1 MNKCNIKKTAAL
13 VIGCFIVGCSSS
25 NSGGSNDNG
34 TNQGDAASLL
44 IITPKQVYSNS
55 GSSSGYV
62 VIKNP
67 TDTPV
72 SNVHYELTNLVG
84 GANGA
89 SIDADSEKSCSVVA
103 ANSECRIEIRIPAGA
118 VAGSLG
124 FSASNDDSLLTK
136 LATLVTVS
144 EAKTI
149 GIEETHYNNLSGADG
164 IVVSYYEKIIKGVP
178 YVLVSGLVASKN
190 AGVFNKII
198 LVDSVGNP
206 LPNQE
211 LISGVVVD
219 NTQGSTFSIL
229 IPAPSGVGVSQSLR
243 LQTRQD
249 DVVVDTSSS
258 GHTLTVVAGG
268 AVVEMLPSEI
278 YLTKDHPR
286 QYVTFSNIG
295 DATAQLKQMVA
306 DSSNISVTFKP
317 SSLASGKAITALLEM
332 ESTGVPTATGKEVDL
347 IYSGTTG
354 SEELASVAVN
364 ENYYPPN
371 NNNPTPSA
379 YGLITDL
386 NPDNNF
392 YTTTALG
399 VASRQMTITNVGNTV
414 ESNITLTLPENFT
427 ISAGDDSSTSCTV
440 THATTP
446 ATISDNLAA
455 RTGSCNLTV
464 SYTNHTATKQTGA
477 DIILHYQYN
486 NGVNAPLPSTAA
498 VDYQVLQSSA
508 NLFLTP
514 SVDQFYGLLLS
525 DNSAISAP
533 ITFTL
538 TNSGDVAASSL
549 ALDNFAGTNAG
560 LFSVINGGDNS
571 CVNGGELANTLDNN
585 SCKIVTQFGPAPNG
599 SAGNKSASYSVGY
612 LPYSGGST
620 QTTNSVDLSGTVTA
634 APSASFSRT
643 VSDDTFTSG
652 GGIQGNPYL
661 GIEGNAYTLTVTY
674 TNTSQITAN
683 SFTTTEPDLPV
694 GYILKTHG
702 CNKVSVNAGGSCNDL
717 YELQNTAA
725 NGIYNLPLENVDVS
739 WSDSSGT
746 YSDQG
751 VTGVAK
757 VYVQLLPPP
766 LTVTISNIVGNTG
779 AMMGTTPIT
788 FTATIDGGVN
798 GDSSTISASLANS
811 VTGTIV
817 SDPSPCILTVGGP
830 VNNCRFS
837 IIPWYTGFA
846 NSIVGITNQDP
857 FTPPDTKIILAASNE
872 AIFAG
877 IENNAI
883 AYSVI
888 TPYVYLPQ
896 TGQDPTNDT
905 YPDADGDYHTGIPWA
920 VAPTGGTI
928 APNPRFEA
936 INNGEC
942 IRDNLTKLIWVSD
955 VTTANTNPDGVDWTT
970 AGDIAAAGTWCGQA
984 AGSWRLPNINEMLTL
999 INYGVITTT
1008 NPSSNANWLM
1018 YGSGTRTQP
1027 NCDGACFKNVIPS
1040 ETADPLTFW
1049 TSTLYA
1055 NSVVNYTKAWYV
1067 DFNASYTTSTSIDD
1081 PNGYLFPVRGG
1092 E

>member
-1 MNKCNIKKTAAL
+1 MNKCNIKKAAAL

-34 TNQGDAASLL
+34 TNQGNAASLL

-55 GSSSGYV
+55 GGSSGYV

-124 FSASNDDSLLTK
+124 FSASNNDSLLTK

-211 LISGVVVD
+211 LISGAVVD

-229 IPAPSGVGVSQSLR
+229 IPAPSGVGVSQSIR

-538 TNSGDVAASSL
+538 TNSGDVAASAL

-560 LFSVINGGDNS
+560 LFSVINGVDNS

-612 LPYSGGST
+612 LPYSGGGI

-942 IRDNLTKLIWVSD
+942 IRDNLTRLIWVSD